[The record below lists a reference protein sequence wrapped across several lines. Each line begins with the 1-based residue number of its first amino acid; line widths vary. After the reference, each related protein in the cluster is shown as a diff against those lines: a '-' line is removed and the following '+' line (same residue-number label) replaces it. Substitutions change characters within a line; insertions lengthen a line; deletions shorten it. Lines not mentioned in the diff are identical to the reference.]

1 MKAYPAAPVMRI
13 VLFFGGFAV
22 ASVSVYTG
30 DAMVRTERQCV
41 RNLDEY
47 PALR

>member
-13 VLFFGGFAV
+13 VLFLGGFAV

-30 DAMVRTERQCV
+30 EAILKTV
-41 RNLDEY
+41 
-47 PALR
+47 